1 MKNSFEDYYLR
12 QVGRGLPVLTG
23 YHHQKGHGLGGILWR
38 LARSAL
44 QASEEVSGYFRRGS
58 TEDYLDLSQTI
69 LHVRTKLSQS
79 NGDDLPPDANVGPVN
94 LLLQSLFSEVDVT
107 LNDRLV
113 TPSTNTYA
121 YRAMMETLLSYGPE
135 AKESQLT
142 GSLFYKDTAG
152 KMDSC
157 NPNGDQQVVNEG
169 LKARYEFVK
178 NSKVVDLVGPL
189 HCDMFVQQKMLLGGV
204 EMKMKLHRNKDAFCL
219 LSSEA
224 NASFKVC
231 IVDASL
237 YVRHVKV
244 HPEVALAHAKALEQ
258 GTAKY
263 PINRVEVTSLSIPRG
278 NLIFKRESLFLGNL
292 PKRVVLGIVD
302 TEAFNGAYNRN
313 PFNFYHHHL
322 NFLALY
328 VDGEQLPWKPLRP
341 SFTDDRY
348 IMAYQTLYSGLNS
361 MFSDKGNQISRSDYA
376 KGYTLYAFD
385 MTPDLASGG
394 HFNLRKNGNVR
405 LEMQFEHALTR
416 SVNVVV
422 YAEYDAVVEVD
433 KTRNVLI
440 DF

>member
-1 MKNSFEDYYLR
+1 
-12 QVGRGLPVLTG
+12 
-23 YHHQKGHGLGGILWR
+23 
-38 LARSAL
+38 
-44 QASEEVSGYFRRGS
+44 
-58 TEDYLDLSQTI
+58 
-69 LHVRTKLSQS
+69 
-79 NGDDLPPDANVGPVN
+79 
-94 LLLQSLFSEVDVT
+94 
-107 LNDRLV
+107 
-113 TPSTNTYA
+113 
-121 YRAMMETLLSYGPE
+121 
-135 AKESQLT
+135 
-142 GSLFYKDTAG
+142 
-152 KMDSC
+152 
-157 NPNGDQQVVNEG
+157 
-169 LKARYEFVK
+169 
-178 NSKVVDLVGPL
+178 
-189 HCDMFVQQKMLLGGV
+189 MLLGGV

-224 NASFKVC
+224 NASFKVR

-278 NLIFKRESLFLGNL
+278 NLIFKRESL
-292 PKRVVLGIVD
+292 
-302 TEAFNGAYNRN
+302 
-313 PFNFYHHHL
+313 
-322 NFLALY
+322 FLALY

-433 KTRNVLI
+433 KTRNVFI